1 MASAVYRLRTAP
13 VPAQTSVPVPPA
25 GPDKNC
31 GAHSFL
37 HHYSPTLAH
46 ALCWLFRCILP
57 IFLSFRCL
65 LQLASPQL
73 IFRLLHLQFT
83 LIVAPATPPTRAPR
97 TDLTPEE
104 RESLGK
110 SLFTDY
116 LSSPDLDEAVGTA
129 QELEAPGFMSK
140 LVQVRWGGGWLAAW
154 GGWGGQ
160 LWYSC

>member
-1 MASAVYRLRTAP
+1 M
-13 VPAQTSVPVPPA
+13 
-25 GPDKNC
+25 
-31 GAHSFL
+31 
-37 HHYSPTLAH
+37 
-46 ALCWLFRCILP
+46 
-57 IFLSFRCL
+57 
-65 LQLASPQL
+65 
-73 IFRLLHLQFT
+73 LHLQFT
-83 LIVAPATPPTRAPR
+83 LIVAALTPPTRAPR

-154 GGWGGQ
+154 GGWGAQ
-160 LWYSC
+160 LWYRC